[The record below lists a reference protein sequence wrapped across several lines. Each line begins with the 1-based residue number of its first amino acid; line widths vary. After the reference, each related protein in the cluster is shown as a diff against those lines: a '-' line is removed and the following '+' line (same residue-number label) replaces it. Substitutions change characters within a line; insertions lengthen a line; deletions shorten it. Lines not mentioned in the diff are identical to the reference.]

1 MTTGE
6 VISLVISILSVVVVI
21 YQSIVLRK
29 TIGNQIYE
37 SFIDNAVE
45 LDELLIHNP
54 ELRKFIYHDEPI
66 NEEKNS
72 DLDKI
77 MSAVEMVIDITENI
91 DVYKKYIPVN
101 RRDGW
106 LKFVKDMESSS
117 AYKFYMERYSTWY
130 AIRNGK
136 QKDNTQTEQ
145 N

>member
-6 VISLVISILSVVVVI
+6 VISLVISILSVAVVI

-37 SFIDNAVE
+37 SFIDNSVE

-54 ELRKFIYHDEPI
+54 ELRKFIYHDAPI
-66 NEEKNS
+66 DEHDPN
-72 DLDKI
+72 LDKI

-106 LKFVKDMESSS
+106 LQFVKDTESSS

-130 AIRNGK
+130 AKRNGK
-136 QKDNTQTEQ
+136 QKDNTQAEQ